1 MKIRMISGIIVCVV
15 MAYIAVILHARGEE
29 PEMQELVVTS
39 ANASTELRAV
49 LGQIVDIHERQLEIV
64 TRKFTTDQVGY
75 TDVINTKIELGKAK
89 IRQAQNRGEFDKVID
104 ELRSIVTLREKTLRQ
119 NKTSYT
125 MGKATNEE
133 LCASELDLLEAKVAL
148 CTTIINQH

>member
-1 MKIRMISGIIVCVV
+1 M
-15 MAYIAVILHARGEE
+15 
-29 PEMQELVVTS
+29 TS

-89 IRQAQNRGEFDKVID
+89 IRQAQ
-104 ELRSIVTLREKTLRQ
+104 T
-119 NKTSYT
+119 
-125 MGKATNEE
+125 
-133 LCASELDLLEAKVAL
+133 VANL
-148 CTTIINQH
+148 TRLSMSFAAL

>member
-1 MKIRMISGIIVCVV
+1 
-15 MAYIAVILHARGEE
+15 
-29 PEMQELVVTS
+29 MQELVMTS

-89 IRQAQNRGEFDKVID
+89 IRQAQ
-104 ELRSIVTLREKTLRQ
+104 T
-119 NKTSYT
+119 
-125 MGKATNEE
+125 
-133 LCASELDLLEAKVAL
+133 VANL
-148 CTTIINQH
+148 TRLSMSFAAL